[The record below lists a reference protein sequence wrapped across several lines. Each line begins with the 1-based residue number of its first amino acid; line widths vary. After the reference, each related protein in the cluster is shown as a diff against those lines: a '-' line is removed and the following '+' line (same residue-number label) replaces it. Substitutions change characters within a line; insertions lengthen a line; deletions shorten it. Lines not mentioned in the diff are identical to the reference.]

1 MATGQG
7 QYGGANTGAVY
18 SGTIWGDCPVEALRD
33 KDVQERSGF
42 LWEKRFESIPIT
54 PPTTEGNW
62 GDMAAFTDTGGT
74 MTGDTTEVG
83 GGVAIGS
90 DGDNEGAS
98 MRTVIVPAK
107 IILTGGDFW
116 FEARI
121 LTSTITD
128 TKHNIF
134 LGLFE
139 NTAFSAT
146 VPIQATGAMADKNF
160 VGFQRTETA
169 TKGAFMN
176 ATYKADGQTQVSAG
190 ADVVTLVAAT
200 YTNLGMKF
208 TPKRQYGGNGTGAG
222 YFTWYQDGVQVAKY
236 LVTTTAGNPFPNDI
250 NLGFAF
256 AVLNAT
262 ATTPGTST
270 IKYVRMAQLLSP
282 LP

>member
-1 MATGQG
+1 MDGTAQF
-7 QYGGANTGAVY
+7 GGTNTSAAF
-18 SGTIWGDCPVEALRD
+18 SGSIWADCPVEALRD
-33 KDVQERSGF
+33 GQTPGF
-42 LWEKRFESIPIT
+42 FWEKRFTTIPIT

-62 GDMAAFTDTGGT
+62 GEMAAFSDTGGT
-74 MTGDTTEVG
+74 MTADTTEVG

-98 MRTVIVPAK
+98 MRTVVVPAK

-116 FEARI
+116 FEARV
-121 LTSTITD
+121 LTSTIAD

-139 NTAFSAT
+139 NVAFTAT
-146 VPIQATGAMADKNF
+146 VPIQASGAMADKNF
-160 VGFQRTETA
+160 IGFQRTETA
-169 TKGAFMN
+169 LKGALMN

-208 TPKRQYGGNGTGAG
+208 VPKRNIGKGAG
-222 YFTWYQDGVQVAKY
+222 YIYWYQDGVIVASY
-236 LVTTTAGNPFPNDI
+236 LVTSTAGNPFPNDI

-262 ATTPGTST
+262 GTTPGTST
-270 IKYVRMAQLLSP
+270 IKHVRMAQLLVAYP
-282 LP
+282 